1 MYLRPYAVKAPSDLS
16 RIPPDP
22 AILNVNVSSVEAS
35 YMTAKCR
42 VERDMPERADREENA
57 KTLLR
62 AEMAGR
68 GTTCAQL
75 VEKLAVIGV
84 EDSEWSLRN

>member
-1 MYLRPYAVKAPSDLS
+1 
-16 RIPPDP
+16 
-22 AILNVNVSSVEAS
+22 
-35 YMTAKCR
+35 MTAKCM

-84 EDSEWSLRN
+84 EDNEWSFAQLDRPGGNLWRGSCCNAERL